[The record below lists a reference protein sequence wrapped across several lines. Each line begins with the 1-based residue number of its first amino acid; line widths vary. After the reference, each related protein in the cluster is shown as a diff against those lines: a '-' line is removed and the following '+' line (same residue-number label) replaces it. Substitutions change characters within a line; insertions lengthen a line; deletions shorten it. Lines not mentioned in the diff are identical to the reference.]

1 MSFQIGDNVNFLN
14 EAGGGKVI
22 GVEGKTITVETDDG
36 FDYQYQASQLV
47 LAGGSYEIS
56 DKDFEKIVN
65 QEQNDKQDA
74 QFYKRFKHLE
84 KMHNSDEMEVDLHIE
99 SLIDSHK
106 GMPNYQ
112 IIEVQM
118 AAFKRKMNVA
128 ISRNMKRI
136 VFIHGVGAGVLREE
150 IRSELRTFYPEYE
163 FLDGSYQRYGG
174 GATEVLLRG

>member
-1 MSFQIGDNVNFLN
+1 MSFQIGDKVNFLN

-22 GVEGKTITVETDDG
+22 AVDGNTITVETDDG

-47 LAGGSYEIS
+47 LAGGNYEIS
-56 DKDFEKIVN
+56 DRDVEKIVN
-65 QEQNDKQDA
+65 QERNNKQDA
-74 QFYKRFKHLE
+74 QFYKKFKHLE
-84 KMHNSDEMEVDLHIE
+84 KMNKSDEMEVDLHIE

-118 AAFKRKMNVA
+118 AEFKRKMNAA

-150 IRSELRTFYPEYE
+150 IRSELRTFYPGYE

>member
-1 MSFQIGDNVNFLN
+1 MDFKIGDKVSFLN
-14 EAGGGKVI
+14 EAGGGIVI
-22 GVEGKTITVETDDG
+22 AVDGVMITIETEDG
-36 FDYQYQASQLV
+36 FDYQYKSSQLV
-47 LAGGSYEIS
+47 IAGGSYEIS
-56 DKDFEKIVN
+56 DNDVEKIEN
-65 QEQNDKQDA
+65 QDRNSKQDA
-74 QFYKRFKHLE
+74 NFYKKFKHLE
-84 KMHNSDEMEVDLHIE
+84 KMNKSDEMEVDLHIE

-118 AAFKRKMNVA
+118 AEFKRKMNVA

-150 IRSELRTFYPEYE
+150 IRSELRIFYTEFE